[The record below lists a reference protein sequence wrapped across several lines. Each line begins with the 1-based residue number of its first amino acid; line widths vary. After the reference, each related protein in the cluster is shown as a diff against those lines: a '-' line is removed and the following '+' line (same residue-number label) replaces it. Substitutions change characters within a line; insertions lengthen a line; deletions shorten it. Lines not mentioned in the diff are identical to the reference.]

1 MACTSH
7 HARGT
12 HLCPP
17 RTPATYV
24 VARVDWQVIPDY
36 EVLLARLEERLGTSL
51 NVVLLDAIPPESA
64 EAARADCGTSVHVLL
79 LSCSS
84 S

>member
-1 MACTSH
+1 MAHPTAHVARTAAH
-7 HARGT
+7 HA
-12 HLCPP
+12 L
-17 RTPATYV
+17 AAYV
-24 VARVDWQVIPDY
+24 VAGVDWQVIPDY